1 MAVNFIDGETRVP
14 GKCYHLSQ
22 SWHVGKRTM
31 KFLLVKDTDCMGKCK
46 SKSHT
51 ITLNKMRITWKNRK
65 YHTMYFLWWIFCFIS
80 SHLSRH
86 LLDICN
92 LLDIER
98 KLDLYKAMFYH
109 NIPTYRDTNYVTEES
124 LKIELMAGG
133 LNWSQQQF
141 AMEKMEPNS
150 LGEVSLKQE

>member
-1 MAVNFIDGETRVP
+1 MP
-14 GKCYHLSQ
+14 HL
-22 SWHVGKRTM
+22 HV
-31 KFLLVKDTDCMGKCK
+31 FYYEYV
-46 SKSHT
+46 
-51 ITLNKMRITWKNRK
+51 
-65 YHTMYFLWWIFCFIS
+65 CFIS

-98 KLDLYKAMFYH
+98 KLDLYKAMFYQ

-141 AMEKMEPNS
+141 VMEKMEPNT
-150 LGEVSLKQE
+150 LGEVSL